1 MPRVPILGARPLTDR
16 EPMSRAATNRLPDL
30 PGWGLRLRPGFLISF
45 SVAGLIAIAA
55 LAFAVSR
62 IMGADIRNQQLAS
75 ATQSAQLLAA
85 ASFTPDLVA
94 HPDRLD
100 VAQLRGLDQ
109 AVLAART
116 TNGLQAAGVW
126 SPRNRILY
134 ATNHRL
140 IGVTVL
146 APAEVRAAFSGQTT
160 TIVHDGAASPV
171 GSFAGQQIA
180 VAVPIYKPGRA
191 QPFAVTE
198 ILLPYA
204 TVAQSISR
212 ITSRIDY
219 ILIGAAVLFYAALLP
234 RLVRAS
240 RALRSQVDPRKQ
252 ALLREFELGMKRDEL
267 ELHYQPSVALSDGSV
282 AGVEALLRWR
292 HPKRGLLAPSEFLST
307 VAGGRLIGPLAL
319 HIVERALRDCAQWR
333 ARGVDAGVNV
343 NLAVANALDG
353 ALPERIGR
361 MLATDGIPADALG
374 LEITESAIAAD
385 PEKATAMLDGL
396 DRMGVRIVIDNFGT
410 GYSSLAGLRDLPVTE
425 LKVDRSFVTG
435 LLTRPRDA
443 AIVRCVIGLAHEL
456 GAKVIAE
463 GVEDEATLD
472 ELASL
477 GCDMAQGYY
486 FTRPMPL
493 GELVAWFESPL
504 IAGRAGAGN
513 PPAAAV

>member
-1 MPRVPILGARPLTDR
+1 
-16 EPMSRAATNRLPDL
+16 MSTPAKSRKSRLPDL
-30 PGWGLRLRPGFLISF
+30 PGWALRLRPGFLLTF
-45 SVAGLIAIAA
+45 SVAGVIAIAA

-62 IMGADIRNQQLAS
+62 IMGADIRSEQLAS

-85 ASFTPDLVA
+85 SSFAPQLLA
-94 HPDRLD
+94 HPDRLG

-109 AVLAART
+109 AALAARQ
-116 TNGLQAAGVW
+116 TNGLEATGVW
-126 SPRNRILY
+126 SSRNRILY

-140 IGVTVL
+140 IGVSVL

-160 TIVHDGAASPV
+160 TIVRDGGASTI

-180 VAVPIYKPGRA
+180 VAVPIYKPGRT

-204 TVAQSISR
+204 PVAQAVSR
-212 ITSRIDY
+212 ITGRIDY

-234 RLVRAS
+234 RLLRAS
-240 RALRSQVDPRKQ
+240 RAVRSQVDPRKQ
-252 ALLREFELGMKRDEL
+252 ALLREFELGMKRGEL
-267 ELHYQPSVALSDGSV
+267 ELHYQPTVALEDGSV
-282 AGVEALLRWR
+282 ASVEALLRWR
-292 HPKRGLLAPSEFLST
+292 HPKRGLLAPSEFLPT

-319 HIVERALRDCAQWR
+319 YVVEHALTDCGQWR
-333 ARGVDAGVNV
+333 HRGVDAGVNV
-343 NLAVANALDG
+343 NLAVANALDA
-353 ALPERIGR
+353 ALPERIGQ
-361 MLATDGIPADALG
+361 MLAKGGIPADALG

-425 LKVDRSFVTG
+425 LKVDRSFIAG

-443 AIVRCVIGLAHEL
+443 AIVRSVIALAHEL
-456 GAKVIAE
+456 DAQVIAE

-472 ELASL
+472 ELAAL
-477 GCDMAQGYY
+477 GADMAQGYY

-493 GELVAWFESPL
+493 GELVAWYESPL
-504 IAGRAGAGN
+504 IAGRVGADR
-513 PPAAAV
+513 PPAATV